1 MFKISIAPEEIEQL
15 PLGFFPGR
23 ITVIDKPGL
32 EYEKAIFY
40 LRRQKV
46 LGFDT
51 ESRPVFSTSQR
62 SNGVAL
68 LQLSGPQKA
77 YLFRVQTLG
86 VRKSLCAILS
96 NPNILKIGAACLDD
110 VHGLQKL
117 HGFKAEG
124 FIDLQKIAWEWGIRD
139 KSVKKLAANILG
151 CRISKA
157 QQLSNWEAPELT
169 EPQKKYA
176 ATDAWV
182 CREMYL
188 KLLESEK
195 HPLTPEEQLP
205 PQDRLAREQAEARKE
220 AAAAAAAAQKPKLSA
235 SQRRRRR
242 RKKKKSAEQN
252 QAANAQ
258 TDTQKGQG

>member
-1 MFKISIAPEEIEQL
+1 MFKISISPEEIDAL
-15 PLGFFPGR
+15 PLGSFPGE
-23 ITVIDKPGL
+23 IIVIDKPGL

-51 ESRPVFSTSQR
+51 ESRPVFSPGQH

-68 LQLSGPQKA
+68 LQLSGARKA

-86 VRKSLCAILS
+86 VRRSLCNILS
-96 NPNILKIGAACLDD
+96 NPGILKIGAASMDD
-110 VHGLQKL
+110 VHGLQRL

-124 FIDLQKIAWEWGIRD
+124 FVDLQKIAWEWGIRD

-157 QQLSNWEAPELT
+157 QQLSNWEAPVLSEA
-169 EPQKKYA
+169 QCKYA

-188 KLLESEK
+188 RLLLEEK
-195 HPLTPEEQLP
+195 HPLSPEEQLS
-205 PQDRLAREQAEARKE
+205 PQDRLAREQAAARKE
-220 AAAAAAAAQKPKLSA
+220 ANAAEAKKASA
-235 SQRRRRR
+235 SQRRRKR
-242 RKKKKSAEQN
+242 RKKKKTGQN
-252 QAANAQ
+252 DQ
-258 TDTQKGQG
+258 TDTEKGQG